1 MTETA
6 AVAAA
11 PTMAPP
17 GGRLSHRQILVILS
31 GLMLGMF
38 LAALDQTIVGTSIRT
53 IADNLKGL
61 DLQAWATTAYLI
73 TSTIATPIYGKLS
86 DIYGR
91 KPFYLLAITLFI
103 VGSLACTFS
112 QTMYQLAAFRALQ
125 GLGAGGLMSL
135 AFTII
140 ADIVSPRERAKYQ
153 GYFMAVFGTSSV
165 LGPVLG
171 GYLAGQTTIWF
182 TDGWRWVFLVN
193 VPIGIIALF
202 VVARVLNVPHE
213 RHDHK
218 IDWWGAVTLV
228 VGVVPLLLV
237 AEQGREWGWG
247 SDKALLCYGI
257 GAVGLV
263 LFCLVEAKMKDA
275 ALIPLRL
282 FRNSTFSMVIV
293 AGVILGV
300 GMFGGITMVPQ
311 YLQIV
316 KGQTPTEAGLAMV
329 PMMLGIMIAAAVSG
343 QITSRTGRYK
353 IFPIIGAV
361 FLAGGMA
368 LFHTVGVDS
377 PLWQPMV
384 YMGVFGLGLGLSMQT
399 LTIAAQNAAPQRD
412 MGVSTASATFFR
424 QMGGTLGVAVFLSVL
439 FSTVGDNI
447 KDAFTRIVPTPEFQ
461 AAINDPAVRADPNNA
476 QVFQALQSGGGAG
489 SALQDSSFL
498 QRADPRLA
506 RPFLEGFTTSIQ
518 LVFLIALGVMVLAFV
533 VSLFIKEIPLRTGAP
548 AAAMIEGGEALVPD
562 EPLPA
567 GGRHVRS
574 DEDPAEITGPIPVTG
589 ALPVTGAMIHGL
601 VQQGDGAAIGD
612 AALTLIDQD
621 GQQVAHGNADAAG
634 RYHLQAPGAGAYVL
648 IASAPGHHPHASSLR
663 MDSQPVM
670 VDVTL
675 PGAGE
680 VAGTISAADTGV
692 PLVSATVTL
701 TDRSGQVITS
711 HTSGPDGT
719 YRFASVGAGAY
730 TLVVSVEGFRPTAI
744 PLAVPEVGE
753 VRQDVPL
760 ASGSQISGVA
770 RNHRGNA
777 IAEARITVVDEHGE
791 VVTVTMTDD
800 EGRFKVPDLTE
811 GEYTVIASGYAPT
824 VDHVKL
830 GDGEHAVHDV
840 TLGFEEWK

>member
-6 AVAAA
+6 AVKAA
-11 PTMAPP
+11 PATPA
-17 GGRLSHRQILVILS
+17 GGQLSHRQILVILS
-31 GLMLGMF
+31 GLLLGMF

-91 KPFYLLAITLFI
+91 KPFYLLAITLFVI
-103 VGSLACTFS
+103 GSLACTFS
-112 QTMYQLAAFRALQ
+112 QSMYQLAAFRALQ

-171 GYLAGQTTIWF
+171 GYLAGQKTIWF

-193 VPIGIIALF
+193 VPIGIFALF

-218 IDWWGAVTLV
+218 IDWWGAVTMV
-228 VGVVPLLLV
+228 IGIVPLLIV
-237 AEQGREWGWG
+237 AEQGRDWGWD
-247 SDKALLCYGI
+247 SSRALTCYGI
-257 GAVGLV
+257 GAVGLI
-263 LFCLVEAKMKDA
+263 LFGLVETKMKDA

-282 FRNSTFSMVIV
+282 FRNSTFTMVIV

-316 KGQTPTEAGLAMV
+316 KGKTPTEAGLMMV
-329 PMMLGIMIAAAVSG
+329 PMMLGIMVAAAVSG

-353 IFPIIGAV
+353 IFPIIGSL
-361 FLAGGMA
+361 FLTAGML
-368 LFHTVGVDS
+368 LFHTVEVDT
-377 PLWQPMV
+377 PIWQPMV
-384 YMGVFGLGLGLSMQT
+384 YMAVFGVGLGLSMQT

-412 MGVSTASATFFR
+412 MGVSTAAATFFR

-439 FSTVGDNI
+439 FSTVGDKI
-447 KDAFTRIVPTPEFQ
+447 KEAFTQIAPTPEFQ
-461 AAINDPAVRADPNNA
+461 AALNDPAVRANPNNA
-476 QVFQALQSGGGAG
+476 PVFQALQSGGGAG

-506 RPFLEGFTTSIQ
+506 RPFLEGFTQSIQ
-518 LVFLIALGVMVLAFV
+518 LVFLIASGVMVLAFL
-533 VSLFIKEIPLRTGAP
+533 VSLFIKEIPLRTTAP
-548 AAAMIEGGEALVPD
+548 SAAMIEGGEALVPD
-562 EPLPA
+562 EPEASDGKHALPE
-567 GGRHVRS
+567 S
-574 DEDPAEITGPIPVTG
+574 DVEVTGPIPVTG
-589 ALPVTGAMIHGL
+589 QMIHGL
-601 VQQGDGAAIGD
+601 IQRGDGAAIGG
-612 AALTLIDQD
+612 AVLTLIDHG
-621 GQQVAHGNADAAG
+621 GQQVARGNADPAG
-634 RYHLQAPGAGAYVL
+634 RYHLEAPGSGAYVL
-648 IASAPGHHPHASSLR
+648 IASAPGHHPYASPLKL
-663 MDSQPVM
+663 DSQPAVI
-670 VDVTL
+670 DVTL
-675 PGAGE
+675 TGAGE
-680 VAGTISAADTGV
+680 IGGVISAAEGGAAV
-692 PLVSATVTL
+692 NSATVTL
-701 TDRSGQVITS
+701 TDRKGEVVGS
-711 HTSGPDGT
+711 HAAASDGS
-719 YRFASVGAGAY
+719 YRFTSVAAGAY
-730 TLVVSVEGFRPTAI
+730 TLVVNAEGYRPTAI

-753 VRQDVPL
+753 VRQDILL
-760 ASGSQISGVA
+760 ASGGQLHGVA

-777 IAEARITVVDEHGE
+777 VPEARITVVDEHGA
-791 VVTVTMTDD
+791 VVSVTMTDD
-800 EGRFKVPDLTE
+800 EGRYKITDLEE

-824 VDHVKL
+824 VDHLKL
-830 GDGEHAVHDV
+830 ADGEHAVHDV